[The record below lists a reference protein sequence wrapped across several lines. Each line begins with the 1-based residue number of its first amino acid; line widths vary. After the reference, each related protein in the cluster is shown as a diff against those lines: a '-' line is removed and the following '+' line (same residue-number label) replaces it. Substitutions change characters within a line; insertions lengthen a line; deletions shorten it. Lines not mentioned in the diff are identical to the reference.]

1 MKIGKIPQDILNKC
15 VFNLI
20 SNKREEVLLEPSIGE
35 DCSAIKLKDDE
46 VFVISTDPIT
56 GADKDMGYLGVYINT
71 NDIAS
76 SGAEPIGVMV
86 TILLPPSSK
95 EEQLY
100 NIMEQIDKAC
110 SELNIQI
117 MGGHTEVTD
126 AVVKPILSLT
136 AIGKVKKDKLISTSG
151 AKVGQDIIITKWA
164 GLEGTSI
171 IAKDNYDEL
180 SQKLSNELLQEAI
193 SLDKYL
199 SVIKESI
206 IAKNYEV
213 TSMHD
218 ITEGGVLGAIWEVA
232 LCSNMGAQVD
242 LDKIPIKNETIAIC
256 NYYNID
262 PYKLISSGCM
272 LMTTH
277 RGNELV
283 KELKKNNIEA
293 AVIGEITENKDKI
306 INVKGN
312 KVELVEPGTDEL
324 YKI

>member
-1 MKIGKIPQDILNKC
+1 MEIGKIPQDILNKC
-15 VFNLI
+15 VFNMI

-35 DCSAIKLKDDE
+35 DCSAVELKDDE
-46 VFVISTDPIT
+46 IFVISTDPIT
-56 GADKDMGYLGVYINT
+56 GADKDMGYLAVYINT

-76 SGAEPIGVMV
+76 SGAEPVGVMV
-86 TILLPPSSK
+86 TILLPPNSK

-126 AVVKPILSLT
+126 AVVKPILSVT
-136 AIGKVKKDKLISTSG
+136 AIGKVKKDNLISTSG
-151 AKVGQDIIITKWA
+151 AKAGQDVIITKWA

-171 IAKDNYDEL
+171 IVKDNYEKL
-180 SQKLSNELLQEAI
+180 SQQFSNELLQEAI
-193 SLDKYL
+193 SLDKHL
-199 SVIKESI
+199 SVLKESI
-206 IAKNYEV
+206 IAKDYEV

-218 ITEGGVLGAIWEVA
+218 VTEGGVLGAIWEVA
-232 LCSNMGAQVD
+232 SCSNMGIEVD
-242 LDKIPIKNETIAIC
+242 LDKIPIRNETIDIC

-272 LMTTH
+272 VMTTYK
-277 RGNELV
+277 GNELV
-283 KELKKNNIEA
+283 KELKRNNIEA
-293 AVIGEITENKDKI
+293 AVIGKITEEKNKI

-312 KVELVEPGTDEL
+312 KVDVVEPDTDEL